1 MSLFDVQSVVTV
13 SRKVVKEYVPTGKSA
28 LTVED
33 EVDPEDWLVVEL
45 EESDSA
51 EVLLLDLL
59 LGQT

>member
-1 MSLFDVQSVVTV
+1 M
-13 SRKVVKEYVPTGKSA
+13 KEYVPTGKSA

-33 EVDPEDWLVVEL
+33 EVDSEDWLVVEL